1 MEVLSASE
9 TLLALDDLVESDR
22 LSFLIGRTTALR
34 VFLAIFLAERD
45 AVETAELDLRD
56 WWSEVMELD

>member
-9 TLLALDDLVESDR
+9 TLPALDDLVESDG

-34 VFLAIFLAERD
+34 VFLAIFLVERD
-45 AVETAELDLRD
+45 AVETGELDLRD